1 MQNRIIQWNCR
12 GLKANNEAIL
22 LLLKDYQPA
31 ALCLQ
36 ITHLKDTDNISIRY
50 YNAFHTFSANN
61 ERAAGG
67 ISIFIN
73 NNATH
78 THSHIP
84 LHTNLQAAAVSITSS
99 SNQILFYIYSS

>member
-31 ALCLQ
+31 AFCLQ
-36 ITHLKDTDNISIRY
+36 ETHLKDTDNISIRY
-50 YNAFHTFSANN
+50 YN

-67 ISIFIN
+67 ISIVIN

-78 THSHIP
+78 SQIP

-99 SNQILFYIYSS
+99 SYHILFYLYSS